1 MICEVH
7 PLGHVFRRVVLFIRI
22 VLYLLGFRMLST
34 LSSPGKGHPS
44 LGLLDTILIPIILV
58 KLVIGKNIANL
69 SHPAGKTGKMNPQK
83 GSNGVP
89 VAL

>member
-1 MICEVH
+1 M
-7 PLGHVFRRVVLFIRI
+7 
-22 VLYLLGFRMLST
+22 
-34 LSSPGKGHPS
+34 
-44 LGLLDTILIPIILV
+44 GLLDTILIPIILV